1 VDAAHLRADTSRQGE
16 IVMAVAARKFER
28 ETSMEARVARLE
40 EKTDHIQSDVAEIKA
55 DLRKMDAKFD
65 GKIDELKKDVS
76 ALRVEMKDSFTKV
89 QGEMKDSFA
98 KIQGEMKDS
107 FAKLQGEM
115 KDSFSALQGQIGKI
129 NVGRALDKV
138 WMLLML
144 GAILGVMAHGFKWI

>member
-1 VDAAHLRADTSRQGE
+1 
-16 IVMAVAARKFER
+16 MAVTARKFER
-28 ETSMEARVARLE
+28 DTSMEARVARLE

-76 ALRVEMKDSFTKV
+76 ALRVEMKDSFAKV

-98 KIQGEMKDS
+98 R
-107 FAKLQGEM
+107 LQGEM